1 MHTRIRVL
9 NSNTNTLSNTGTG
22 LHIYVVD
29 TMSSFVD
36 AVDEEDKDSTKEMT
50 EEEQEEDDDE
60 KKDNRYLYQSP
71 PMRKKR
77 SETPPPYLLDSP
89 PHLALYEMFK
99 SSSRPTFSNLKVLK
113 RALSLLT
120 RVRPGMFV
128 VSLSLLSCSLTT
140 RNTGT
145 QLKQNTRILLL
156 LRSNESLQRVP
167 LHPTRLFVS
176 AKVHETILFIP
187 QQNLNFGRVRSDTS
201 RVRSFTL
208 INSSS
213 QPLPYRITT
222 SGT

>member
-1 MHTRIRVL
+1 MEYNL
-9 NSNTNTLSNTGTG
+9 NTNTKLEHQSNTGTG

-36 AVDEEDKDSTKEMT
+36 AVDEEDKDNTKEMT

-71 PMRKKR
+71 PMTKKR

-89 PHLALYEMFK
+89 PHLTLYEMFK
-99 SSSRPTFSNLKVLK
+99 SSSHPTFSNLKVLK

-120 RVRPGMFV
+120 RVRPG
-128 VSLSLLSCSLTT
+128 
-140 RNTGT
+140 T
-145 QLKQNTRILLL
+145 QLKQNTTILLL